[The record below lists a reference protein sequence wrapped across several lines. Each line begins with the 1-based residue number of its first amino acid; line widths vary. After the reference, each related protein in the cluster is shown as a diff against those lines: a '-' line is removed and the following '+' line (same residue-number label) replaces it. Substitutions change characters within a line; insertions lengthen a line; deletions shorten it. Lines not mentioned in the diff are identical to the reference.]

1 LTDTFLTVAAG
12 EEVAAEHHNDLA
24 EAFAGVVGAGR
35 LIRHNQ
41 VSDATSFAAEWVN
54 KSTSATAPIARW
66 GHGTTPTWDMTLTPD
81 SLQLASGI
89 DLQAAVLDVGGTVFN
104 VKAYGAVGDG
114 VADDYLAINLALAAA
129 KVAGGVVYFPPG
141 TYKVTQPINGT
152 WVGSPQTFYTI
163 RGSGAMN
170 TIISFQPTASA
181 TYTTTPRPVLDLSS
195 TYGITVEDI
204 TITSPAFGGSGV
216 TPAAACGIMLQSG
229 SGLGSN
235 STFRRVF
242 VSGYYTVSALWIYAY
257 GDCSFYSC
265 AFQNNATSA
274 YAVVLT
280 GTNGLAKG
288 VTMQSAYDQAH
299 ITTGIQNVGDMTF
312 MACEIHNE
320 STVAQNAAVFLDG
333 VGSLRFYGG
342 VIASKGGA
350 TCSHFETSHNASY
363 TCNNI
368 TIIGTQLYP
377 EAGTAVNQRIFDF
390 TTAYEMD
397 GLTLINV
404 NCSATEIVGSS
415 TGALF
420 RLRNVFFWGAPS
432 ISGSATHF
440 VNHGATSAYSLI
452 RDSILNLNGLA
463 MRVPGDFPNTLT
475 VINPGAMTSN
485 TGVYSHFNSRVGTG
499 ANDAAAGNHTHT
511 GFVAVSETG
520 LKEIRGRVFTDN
532 GGAARID
539 SGTGFTAARNG
550 TGDVTITFTAAFSS
564 APSVTA
570 NVEAAAGTYN
580 QGVTIVAPGT
590 TTVRLVAWNAGAAV
604 AAEINFVAL
613 GPS

>member
-1 LTDTFLTVAAG
+1 VAAG

-35 LIRHNQ
+35 LIRHDQ
-41 VSDATSFAAEWVN
+41 VNDATSFAAEWVN
-54 KSTSATAPIARW
+54 RSTSATAPIARW
-66 GHGTTPTWDMTLTPD
+66 GHGTTPNWDMTLTPD

-89 DLQAAVLDVGGTVFN
+89 DLQASVVDKGGTVFN

-114 VADDYLAINLALAAA
+114 VADDIIAINLALAAA

-141 TYKVTQPINGT
+141 TYKVTQPVNGT
-152 WVGSPQTFYTI
+152 WVGAPQTFYTI

-170 TIISFQPTASA
+170 TTISFQPTASA
-181 TYTTTPRPVLDLSS
+181 TYTTTPQPVLDLSS

-204 TITSPAFGGSGV
+204 TINSPAFGGSGV
-216 TPAAACGIMLQSG
+216 TPAAACGIMLQTG
-229 SGLGSN
+229 TGLGSN

-242 VSGYYTVSALWIYAY
+242 VNGYYTTSALWIYAY

-288 VTMQSAYDQAH
+288 VMMQSAYDQGN
-299 ITTGIQNVGDMTF
+299 ITTGIQNCGDFTF
-312 MACEIHNE
+312 TACEVHNE
-320 STVAQNAAVFLDG
+320 SSIAQNAAVFLNG

-350 TCSHFETSHNASY
+350 TCSHFETSRNVTY
-363 TCNNI
+363 TCNQI

-377 EAGTAVNQRIFDF
+377 EAGTTANQRLFDF
-390 TTAYEMD
+390 TNAYEMD

-404 NCSATEIVGSS
+404 NCTAQEIVGTS

-420 RLRNVFFWGAPS
+420 SLRNVFFMGAPS
-432 ISGSATHF
+432 ISINAFGLPTYF
-440 VNHGATSAYSLI
+440 VNHGSTSAYSLI
-452 RDSILNLNGLA
+452 RDSFLMLNGLA
-463 MRVPGDFPNTLT
+463 MRVPGDFPNTL
-475 VINPGAMTSN
+475 VVVNPGAMTSN
-485 TGVYSHFNSRVGTG
+485 TGVYNHFNSRVGTG
-499 ANDAAAGNHTHT
+499 ANDAAAGNHAHT

-520 LKEIRGRVFTDN
+520 LKGIRGRVYTDN
-532 GGAARID
+532 AGAARID
-539 SGTGFTAARNG
+539 SGTGFTASRNG

-564 APSVTA
+564 TPTVVAV
-570 NVEAAAGTYN
+570 VEAAAGTYN

-590 TTVRLVAWNAGAAV
+590 TTVRLVAWNGAAAV
-604 AAEINFVAL
+604 AAEIDFYAI